1 MSESE
6 RILVLRLR
14 ASRSKARE
22 LAVAEVVAILRG
34 LGARAASGGPM
45 SEVAAVAWVTVPNAN
60 LAGAISRLHGIG
72 YTESIDL
79 VAACEDLNPRDRPL
93 FTRWKGRKVALLR
106 VYEESDES
114 LRARAPDIR
123 TFLLECGDGIV
134 RAIEGYRGGSG
145 ILQHRALPVS
155 DARLLVNL
163 VTMHRG
169 ARLID
174 PFAGAGGVILEANS
188 KGFTTVSMDRD
199 PTLRFG
205 LAQISSRHVVADASA
220 LPFDAGTFD
229 AVATEPPYHASA
241 LDSMVA
247 SIGEVARVIRDGGRV
262 AYLVASEQTSAA
274 RRAGERAGLTL
285 ELAVPINRKGLELT
299 CLCWSR

>member
-6 RILVLRLR
+6 RTLVLRLR

-22 LAVAEVVAILRG
+22 VAVAEVVAILRG

-45 SEVAAVAWVTVPNAN
+45 SEIPAVAWVTVPAAN
-60 LAGAISRLHGIG
+60 LESAISRLHGIG

-79 VAACEDLNPRDRPL
+79 VAPREDLSPRDRPL
-93 FTRWKGRKVALLR
+93 LTRWRGREVALLR
-106 VYEESDES
+106 VYEESDER
-114 LRARAPDIR
+114 LRANAPDQR

-145 ILQHRALPVS
+145 ILEHRALPVA

-163 VTMHRG
+163 VTSHGG
-169 ARLID
+169 ASLLD

-199 PTLRFG
+199 PVLRFG
-205 LAQISSRHVVADASA
+205 LAQMSSRHVVGDASA
-220 LPFDAGTFD
+220 LPFDAGSFD
-229 AVATEPPYHASA
+229 AVATEPPYHESA
-241 LDSMVA
+241 LDSIVA
-247 SIGEVARVIRDGGRV
+247 SIGEVARVLRHGGRI
-262 AYLVASEQTSAA
+262 AYLVASEQTTAVRS
-274 RRAGERAGLTL
+274 GGDRAGLTL
-285 ELAVPINRKGLELT
+285 ELAAPINRKGLEVT
-299 CLCWSR
+299 CIYWAR